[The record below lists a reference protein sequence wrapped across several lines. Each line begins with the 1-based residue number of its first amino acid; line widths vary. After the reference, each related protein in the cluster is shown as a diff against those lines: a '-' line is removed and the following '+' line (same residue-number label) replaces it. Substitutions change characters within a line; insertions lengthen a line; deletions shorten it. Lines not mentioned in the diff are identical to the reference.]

1 MREFEQVIDRKNTRS
16 VKWGN
21 ISAVYGLEDASDV
34 LPMWIA
40 DMDFKAPEPVIEA
53 MRERLDHGIF
63 GYSYICSACK
73 DAVRNWLS
81 ERHGWETKNE
91 WMLFHHGVVPAIATV
106 VETFTNEGDNILI
119 TSPVYPPFFNV
130 PGHQQRNIVECR
142 MIEEKGKYSIDF
154 EEFERCLKKDVK
166 LFILCNPHNPAGIVW
181 SNEELKQM
189 LELCNKYNVLVL
201 SDEIHADLVLPG
213 SVHTPLAKVAEEIG
227 GRVITCVAPT
237 KTFNLAGVQAAI
249 MIAKDEDLREAL
261 QKNALS
267 HGQMDLNAF
276 ASSALVAA
284 YEEGGPWLNKLLE
297 IISSNMDY
305 VIDKLHEAVPKIHI
319 RKPEATYLLWIDY
332 RDTGLSE
339 QEMMD
344 KLLKKGKLALEP
356 GSKYGEAGK
365 GFLRMNI
372 AAPRSVVE
380 DGVERFI
387 TAMNS

>member
-53 MRERLDHGIF
+53 MRERLDHGVF

>member
-21 ISAVYGLEDASDV
+21 MAAVYGIEDASDV

-53 MRERLDHGIF
+53 MRERLDHGVF

-142 MIEEKGKYSIDF
+142 MIEEDGNYTIDF